1 MSCENLKFLYTECIK
16 KIHSQEYN
24 PKVVDECFN
33 TWDNLIKCVN
43 TDIIITLK
51 NDTDSW
57 RHQFRESD
65 KTRDILFE
73 NK

>member
-33 TWDNLIKCVN
+33 LWDNLIKCVN
-43 TDIIITLK
+43 TDIIIKLK
-51 NDTDSW
+51 DDRDSS
-57 RHQFRESD
+57 RHTSRNHD
-65 KTRDILFE
+65 LLFE

>member
-33 TWDNLIKCVN
+33 LWDNLIKCVN
-43 TDIIITLK
+43 TDIIIISK
-51 NDTDSW
+51 ND
-57 RHQFRESD
+57 
-65 KTRDILFE
+65 RDPIGHTSRNHDLLFE

>member
-24 PKVVDECFN
+24 PKVVDECFKL
-33 TWDNLIKCVN
+33 WDNLIKCVN

-51 NDTDSW
+51 NDRDSIK
-57 RHQFRESD
+57 RTSGNYD
-65 KTRDILFE
+65 LLFE